1 MKLLTK
7 NPWVTILIAI
17 IFESGWVVGI
27 KYAHTP
33 LEWVLTIA
41 SLITSFGLYL
51 LASRKLP
58 VGTTYAVFVGL
69 GSAATVLIG
78 WLVFG
83 DGLTGTQLI
92 FLIILLT
99 GVIGLKLIEEEKA

>member
-1 MKLLTK
+1 MLK
-7 NPWVTILIAI
+7 NPWWTILIAI
-17 IFESGWVVGI
+17 VFESGWVVGI

-33 LEWVLTIA
+33 IEWILTIA
-41 SLITSFGLYL
+41 SLVTSFGLYL
-51 LASRKLP
+51 LASRHLP

-83 DGLTGTQLI
+83 DGLTVTQLI
-92 FLIILLT
+92 FLLILLV
-99 GVIGLKLIEEEKA
+99 GVIGLKLVEEDQD